1 MTLFSFLLLL
11 LVAAV
16 AGAIGQAVAG
26 FSAGGCLMDIV
37 VGFLGAWIGMWLATT
52 FGLPTFFVVDA
63 GGVDFPFLWAIIGS
77 GVLVAVLGLIL
88 GGVRR
93 RRP

>member
-1 MTLFSFLLLL
+1 MTLISFLLLL

-16 AGAIGQAVAG
+16 AGAIGQAFAG
-26 FSAGGCLMDIV
+26 FSLGGCLMDIV
-37 VGFLGAWIGMWLATT
+37 VGFLGAWIGLWIASS

-63 GGVDFPFLWAIIGS
+63 GGVDFPVVWAILGS
-77 GVLVAVLGLIL
+77 GVLVAVLGLL
-88 GGVRR
+88 FGGYRR